1 MLNWISILIQ
11 HLFNNY
17 LVNHL
22 QLVSSRCISEVFRYR
37 WTSIVFYQWES
48 NSTFRVGNIVIRSGE
63 YSLCSIYLEW
73 RSSKF
78 DLMDLFINPLQTK
91 LFYEYNT
98 TSMNEQISL
107 RPVLNIVEK
116 GVVPREI
123 SSRTMMIM
131 MSIESLI
138 CFSLQYIL
146 SLFIERSS
154 ELFGIISIF

>member
-1 MLNWISILIQ
+1 
-11 HLFNNY
+11 
-17 LVNHL
+17 
-22 QLVSSRCISEVFRYR
+22 
-37 WTSIVFYQWES
+37 
-48 NSTFRVGNIVIRSGE
+48 
-63 YSLCSIYLEW
+63 
-73 RSSKF
+73 
-78 DLMDLFINPLQTK
+78 MDLFINPLQTK